1 MRVPGMDH
9 VLEALFRLAVD
20 ALPASIAGWLGLRLL
35 AWSVGQAQRPVRLG
49 GPYAFLVIW
58 GLAVFVKSTAV
69 GRVTGIISPLYISLF
84 TLGVLACLIRAIVQ
98 ALMRP
103 SHRQ

>member
-1 MRVPGMDH
+1 MDH
-9 VLEALFRLAVD
+9 VLETLVRLAVE

-49 GPYAFLVIW
+49 GPYAFLVVW
-58 GLAVFVKSTAV
+58 GFAVFVKFTAA

-84 TLGVLACLIRAIVQ
+84 ALGVLACLIRAIVQ
-98 ALMRP
+98 VFMRP